1 LLPEKG
7 QLFENIQ
14 IMKSAQKKLHSTTR
28 ILVGMAGAV
37 LFIALFVP
45 IWQIQLTA
53 PQYPEGLELFIHA
66 DKLSGD
72 VKIINGLNHYI
83 GMKELHKDD
92 FIEFVVLPYIIVFL
106 GVIGLLTAVVN
117 RRELF
122 FFWVIFFAVFGI
134 LTIIR
139 FYLWLYDYGHNLDP
153 KAPIQVPGMSYQP
166 PMIGYKKLLN
176 FGAYSIPVTGG
187 WIMIGAVVMAIWG
200 VLVET
205 KFKKKK
211 V

>member
-1 LLPEKG
+1 MLPEKG

-45 IWQIQLTA
+45 IWKIELDA
-53 PQYPEGLELFIHA
+53 PQYPEGLELYIHA

-72 VKIINGLNHYI
+72 REIINGLNHYI
-83 GMKELHKDD
+83 GMKELHEED
-92 FIEFVVLPYIIVFL
+92 FVEFTVLPYFIAAL
-106 GVIGLLTAVVN
+106 GLIGLLAAVVN

>member
-1 LLPEKG
+1 
-7 QLFENIQ
+7 
-14 IMKSAQKKLHSTTR
+14 MKSAQKSLHSTTR
-28 ILVGMAGAV
+28 ILVGIAGAV

-66 DKLSGD
+66 DKLTGD
-72 VKIINGLNHYI
+72 VQIINGLNHYI

-92 FIEFVVLPYIIVFL
+92 FIEFTVLPYIIVAL
-106 GVIGLLTAVVN
+106 GLIGLLTAVVN
-117 RRELF
+117 RKGLF
-122 FFWVIFFAVFGI
+122 FFWIIFFALFGI

-153 KAPIQVPGMSYQP
+153 TAPIQVPGMSYQP

-176 FGAYSIPVTGG
+176 FGAYSIPATGG
-187 WIMIGAVVMAIWG
+187 WIMIGAVVMAVWAFLKE
-200 VLVET
+200 V

-211 V
+211 I

>member
-1 LLPEKG
+1 
-7 QLFENIQ
+7 
-14 IMKSAQKKLHSTTR
+14 MKSTQKSLHSTTR
-28 ILVGMAGAV
+28 ILIGIAGAV

-45 IWQIQLTA
+45 IWKIELAA

-83 GMKELHKDD
+83 GMKELHEDD
-92 FIEFVVLPYIIVFL
+92 FIEFTVLPYIIVAL
-106 GVIGLLTAVVN
+106 GLVGLLTAIIN
-117 RRELF
+117 RRRLF
-122 FFWVIFFAVFGI
+122 FFWLIFFAVFGI

-139 FYLWLYDYGHNLDP
+139 FYFWLYDYGHNLDP
-153 KAPIQVPGMSYQP
+153 MAPIQVPGMSYQP

-176 FGAYSIPVTGG
+176 FGAYSIPAIGG
-187 WIMIGAVVMAIWG
+187 WIMVGAVVMGVWG
-200 VLVET
+200 LLVET